1 MDKTQGSVKEKSGA
15 LDQHIERFRQQ
26 LANLK
31 TFIVGGSSAHSSLAE
46 FDLTAEELIAEVLG
60 SSSSMLEAYE
70 YAQLG
75 EAGGLV
81 NLSDEAP
88 EGAGLDNEREA
99 LRQRQRVLESCIAD
113 LEARR
118 AQTGSVRRAQT
129 MSGPTVSDFMSK
141 VIRSVPHD
149 ATLREAGELLQTWK
163 IGSLLVDSGDEF
175 IGSITETE
183 LSREVVAHGIDPATT
198 TVKTCM
204 REPLLTIETS
214 ESIVTVVR
222 LMKEK
227 ATRHVCVTESG
238 KIIGLISVSDILRY
252 YSGVT

>member
-1 MDKTQGSVKEKSGA
+1 MDKTKGAAKEKSGA
-15 LDQHIERFRQQ
+15 IDKNIDRFRQQ
-26 LANLK
+26 LASLK
-31 TFIVGGSSAHSSLAE
+31 TFIIGGSATHSSIEE
-46 FDLTAEELIAEVLG
+46 FDLATEELIAEVLG

-88 EGAGLDNEREA
+88 EGAGLDNERET
-99 LRQRQRVLESCIAD
+99 LRQRQRVLESCVAD

-118 AQTGSVRRAQT
+118 AQAGFREHVQAL
-129 MSGPTVSDFMSK
+129 SGPTVSDFMSRA
-141 VIRSVPHD
+141 IRSVPHD

-163 IGSLLVDSGDEF
+163 VGSLLVEGSDEF
-175 IGSITETE
+175 IGIITETE
-183 LSREVVAHGIDPATT
+183 LSREVVANGVDHATT

-214 ESIVTVVR
+214 EPMVAAVR
-222 LMKEK
+222 VMKEK
-227 ATRHVCVTESG
+227 ATRHLCVTESG
-238 KIIGLISVSDILRY
+238 KIVGLISVSDILRY

>member
-1 MDKTQGSVKEKSGA
+1 MDKTRGSVKEKNSA
-15 LDQHIERFRQQ
+15 LDQNIDRFRQQ
-26 LANLK
+26 LASLK
-31 TFIVGGSSAHSSLAE
+31 TFIVGGSPTHSSIAE
-46 FDLTAEELIAEVLG
+46 FDLATEELIAEALG
-60 SSSSMLEAYE
+60 SSSNMLEAYE

-99 LRQRQRVLESCIAD
+99 LRQRQRVLESCVAD

-118 AQTGSVRRAQT
+118 AQAGSGQRSRTV
-129 MSGPTVSDFMSK
+129 SGPTVSDFMSK
-141 VIRSVPHD
+141 AIRSVSHH

-163 IGSLLVDSGDEF
+163 IGSLLVDGGDEF

-183 LSREVVAHGIDPATT
+183 LSREVVAHGVDPVTT

-214 ESIVTVVR
+214 EPIVAAVR

-227 ATRHVCVTESG
+227 ATRHLCVTESG

-252 YSGVT
+252 YSGVA

>member
-1 MDKTQGSVKEKSGA
+1 MDKAKGSAKEKNNA
-15 LDQHIERFRQQ
+15 LDQNIDRFRQQ
-26 LANLK
+26 VANLK
-31 TFIVGGSSAHSSLAE
+31 TFIMGGLPKYSSIEE
-46 FDLTAEELIAEVLG
+46 FDLATEELIAEALG
-60 SSSSMLEAYE
+60 SSSSMIEAYE

-88 EGAGLDNEREA
+88 EGAGLDNERET

-118 AQTGSVRRAQT
+118 AQASSSQRSKVK
-129 MSGPTVSDFMSK
+129 SGPIVSDFMSK
-141 VIRSVPHD
+141 VLRSVSHD
-149 ATLREAGELLQTWK
+149 ATLREAGELLQEWG

-183 LSREVVAHGIDPATT
+183 LSREVVANGVDPTTT

-204 REPLLTIETS
+204 REPILTIESS
-214 ESIVTVVR
+214 EPVVAAVQ

-238 KIIGLISVSDILRY
+238 KIMGLISVSDVLRY

>member
-1 MDKTQGSVKEKSGA
+1 MDKTKGSAKEKSRA
-15 LDQHIERFRQQ
+15 LDQNIDRFRQQ
-26 LANLK
+26 VANLK
-31 TFIVGGSSAHSSLAE
+31 TFIMGGLPNHSSIEE
-46 FDLTAEELIAEVLG
+46 FDLATEELIAEALG
-60 SSSSMLEAYE
+60 NSSSMLEAYE

-88 EGAGLDNEREA
+88 EGAGLDNEREP

-118 AQTGSVRRAQT
+118 AQTSSSQRAKT
-129 MSGPTVSDFMSK
+129 TSGPTVRDFMSK
-141 VIRSVPHD
+141 VIRSVSHD
-149 ATLREAGELLQTWK
+149 ATLREAGELLQEWR
-163 IGSLLVDSGDEF
+163 IGSLLVDSGEEF

-183 LSREVVAHGIDPATT
+183 LSREVVANGVDPTTT

-204 REPLLTIETS
+204 REPILTIESS
-214 ESIVTVVR
+214 EPVVAAVQ

-238 KIIGLISVSDILRY
+238 KIMGLISVSDILRY